1 MTTKYLLRPL
11 LAALVLMGSGC
22 LPPQQQGGAGQEQ
35 GGAGQ
40 QQGEPQLELTG
51 QQVASLRAAIQ
62 ELGGRAI
69 IGFKPEGAEGGM
81 KPDGTPALSPDQV
94 RDLAASL
101 APMGVVVLRQ
111 FQRIPAVSVRM
122 DPSGLQELLANPNI
136 EYVEP
141 DRLNVPSGF
150 RRS

>member
-1 MTTKYLLRPL
+1 MITRYFLRPL
-11 LAALVLMGSGC
+11 LTALVLMGFGC
-22 LPPQQQGGAGQEQ
+22 VPAQQQGGARQEP
-35 GGAGQ
+35 
-40 QQGEPQLELTG
+40 GEPRQELTG
-51 QQVASLRAAIQ
+51 QQLASLRAAIQ
-62 ELGGRAI
+62 QVGGRAI
-69 IGFKPEGAEGGM
+69 IGFKPEGAERGM

-122 DPSGLQELLANPNI
+122 DPSLLEELLANPNV

-150 RRS
+150 GQF